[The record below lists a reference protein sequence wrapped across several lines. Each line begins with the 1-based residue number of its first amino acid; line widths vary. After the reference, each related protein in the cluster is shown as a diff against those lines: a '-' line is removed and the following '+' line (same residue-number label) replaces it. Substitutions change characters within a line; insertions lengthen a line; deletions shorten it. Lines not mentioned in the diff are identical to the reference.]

1 MSSGIAVTPWERV
14 GTQDD
19 SDLAAATMR
28 RVSLRLLPFL
38 FILYIVNYLDRSNVA
53 LAALTMNRDLQFSAT
68 VYGLGVSLFFVGYC
82 LFDVPSNLI
91 LARVGA
97 RRWIGRIMISW
108 GVIATAMMF
117 VRTPVQFYVLRFVL
131 GAAEAGFLP
140 GIMYYLGGWFPAAHR
155 ARAVARFM
163 MAVPLSSAVGGALG
177 GWLLGF
183 NGTLRLHGWQWL
195 FLVEGIP
202 AVILGIV
209 VLGYLPDR
217 IDDARWLSDEQRR
230 WLTQRIVSEQTGERD
245 TWWHDLA
252 RAARNPLIYLVAL
265 VWFCTLFSQ
274 YVYLY
279 WAPLVIREALHS
291 TNLVTGLIISAI
303 GVLAAVGMVTGGA
316 LSDRAN
322 ERFLRPALS
331 AVLIATGYVGA
342 ALLPR
347 PWGPV
352 VGLAIASIAQC
363 SVFGPFWCIPPMVLS
378 GTAAAVGIAMVSV
391 SGNIGGILG
400 PSIAGR
406 LKDATGGMTI
416 TFLGV
421 AGLALCAAA
430 LLLVLRHRLGASN
443 VRTAK
448 L

>member
-1 MSSGIAVTPWERV
+1 MG
-14 GTQDD
+14 
-19 SDLAAATMR
+19 

-38 FILYIVNYLDRSNVA
+38 FTLYIVNYLDRSNVA
-53 LAALTMNRDLQFSAT
+53 LAALTMNRELNFSAT
-68 VYGLGVSLFFVGYC
+68 VYGLGVSCFFVGYC
-82 LFDVPSNLI
+82 AFDIPSNLI

-97 RRWIGRIMISW
+97 RRWISRIMISW

-117 VRTPVQFYVLRFVL
+117 VRTPTQFYVLRFVL

-140 GIMYYLGGWFPAAHR
+140 GIMYYLGGWFPAAYR

-163 MAVPLSSAVGGALG
+163 MAVPLSSAVGGAMG
-177 GWLLGF
+177 GWLLGL
-183 NGTLRLHGWQWL
+183 NGTLRLQGWQWL

-217 IDDARWLSDEQRR
+217 IDDARWLSSDQRM
-230 WLTQRIVSEQTGERD
+230 WLTQRILGEHKGERG
-245 TWWHDLA
+245 TWRADLV
-252 RAARNPLIYLVAL
+252 RATSNPIIYLVAL

-279 WAPLVIREALHS
+279 WAPIVIRDALHS
-291 TNLVTGLIISAI
+291 TNLVTGFIVSAI
-303 GVLAAVGMVTGGA
+303 GVLAALAMVAGA
-316 LSDRAN
+316 ASSDRAN
-322 ERFLRPALS
+322 ERFLRPAVS

-342 ALLPR
+342 ALLPH

-352 VGLAIASIAQC
+352 VGLAVALIAQC
-363 SVFGPFWCIPPMVLS
+363 SLFGPFWCLPPMVLS
-378 GTAAAVGIAMVSV
+378 GSAAAVGIAMVSI

-406 LKDATGGMTI
+406 LKDATGGMTV

-421 AGLALCAAA
+421 AALALCAAGT
-430 LLLVLRHRLGASN
+430 LLLLRRLGLSSGRQAP
-443 VRTAK
+443 VP
-448 L
+448 